1 MGGDISEVDARRWSD
16 GLARLHER
24 FAHRFARSESRE
36 SALAYMRGLLAPL
49 ERKNGWT
56 VAEEAGHGGP
66 DRIQRLLNRIDWDT
80 DGVLDDVREYVVE
93 HLADPG
99 GVLIV
104 DDTGFLKKGV
114 RSAGVQR
121 QYSGTAGRTENCQVG
136 VFLAYSGR
144 LGRTLIDRAL
154 YLPKSWTDDRERC
167 RAAGIGD
174 EVEFATK
181 HQIARRMVRRAIDDG
196 IPFRWVTADA
206 GYGNSK
212 GWRTELEQA
221 DVFHVVATTRHDT
234 VVTRR
239 AMDHRLHDLVAGLSR
254 QKWKRRS
261 CGEGAHGPRIYDWA
275 RVEVRPWHR
284 PDRRHW
290 VLARRSITDP
300 TKVAYYIAYAPADAT
315 LNELI
320 AVAGARWA
328 IEECFQS
335 AKGQCGLDDYQI
347 RRHQGWYRHITL
359 TMAAHAY
366 LTVLRA
372 EHLEKGTGQL
382 ERQT

>member
-1 MGGDISEVDARRWSD
+1 
-16 GLARLHER
+16 
-24 FAHRFARSESRE
+24 
-36 SALAYMRGLLAPL
+36 MRGLLAPL

-56 VAEEAGHGGP
+56 VAEEAGHCGP
-66 DRIQRLLNRIDWDT
+66 DRIHRLLNRIDWDA

-136 VFLAYSGR
+136 VFLAYSGER
-144 LGRTLIDRAL
+144 GRTLIDRAL
-154 YLPKSWTDDRERC
+154 YLPKSWTEDRERC
-167 RAAGIGD
+167 REAGIGD
-174 EVEFATK
+174 EVMFATK
-181 HQIARRMVRRAIDDG
+181 VQLARAMIRRAVDDG

-206 GYGNSK
+206 GYGYSK
-212 GWRTELEQA
+212 GWRYELEQA
-221 DVFHVVATTRHDT
+221 DIFHVVATTRHDT
-234 VVTRR
+234 VVTRQ
-239 AMDHRLHDLVAGLSR
+239 ALDHPLHELVADLSR

-261 CGEGAHGPRIYDWA
+261 CGEGAHGLRTYDWA

-284 PDRRHW
+284 PDRKHW
-290 VLARRSITDP
+290 VLARRSIIDP
-300 TKVAYYIAYAPADAT
+300 TKVAYYIAYAPAGAT

-328 IEECFQS
+328 IEECFQT
-335 AKGQCGLDDYQI
+335 AKGQCGLDDYQV
-347 RRHQGWYRHITL
+347 RRYRGWHRHITL
-359 TMAAHAY
+359 AMAAHAY
-366 LTVLRA
+366 LTALRA
-372 EHLEKGTGQL
+372 QHLEKGPEML

>member
-1 MGGDISEVDARRWSD
+1 MGGDISEVDARRWSN
-16 GLARLHER
+16 GLTGLHER
-24 FAHRFARSESRE
+24 FADRFARSESRE

-66 DRIQRLLNRIDWDT
+66 DRIQRLLNRIDWDA
-80 DGVLDDVREYVVE
+80 DGVLDDLREYVVE

-104 DDTGFLKKGV
+104 DDTGFLKKGT

-136 VFLAYSGR
+136 VFLAYSGK

-154 YLPKSWTDDRERC
+154 YLPKSWTDDRDRC

-181 HQIARRMVRRAIDDG
+181 VQLARAMVRRAIDDR

-206 GYGNSK
+206 GYGYSK
-212 GWRTELEQA
+212 GWRYELEQA
-221 DVFHVVATTRHDT
+221 DIFHVVATTSHDT

-239 AMDHRLHDLVAGLSR
+239 AMDHRLHDLMADLPR

-261 CGEGAHGPRIYDWA
+261 CGEGAHGLRIYDWA

-284 PDRRHW
+284 PDRKHW

-300 TKVAYYIAYAPADAT
+300 TKIAYYIAYAPAEAT

-320 AVAGARWA
+320 CVAGARWA
-328 IEECFQS
+328 IEECFQT
-335 AKGQCGLDDYQI
+335 AKGQCGLDDYQV
-347 RRHQGWYRHITL
+347 RRHPGWYRHITL
-359 TMAAHAY
+359 AMAAHAY
-366 LTVLRA
+366 LTVMRA
-372 EHLEKGTGQL
+372 QHLEKGPDPL
-382 ERQT
+382 ERQA

>member
-1 MGGDISEVDARRWSD
+1 M
-16 GLARLHER
+16 
-24 FAHRFARSESRE
+24 
-36 SALAYMRGLLAPL
+36 
-49 ERKNGWT
+49 
-56 VAEEAGHGGP
+56 
-66 DRIQRLLNRIDWDT
+66 
-80 DGVLDDVREYVVE
+80 
-93 HLADPG
+93 
-99 GVLIV
+99 
-104 DDTGFLKKGV
+104 
-114 RSAGVQR
+114 
-121 QYSGTAGRTENCQVG
+121 
-136 VFLAYSGR
+136 FLAYAGER
-144 LGRTLIDRAL
+144 GRTLIDRTL

-167 RAAGIGD
+167 RGAGID
-174 EVEFATK
+174 DDIEFATK
-181 HQIARRMVRRAIDDG
+181 VQLARQMIRRAIDDG

-206 GYGNSK
+206 GYGYSK
-212 GWRTELEQA
+212 SWRYELEQA

-234 VVTRR
+234 VVTRQ
-239 AMDHRLHDLVAGLSR
+239 AMDHRLHDLMADLPR

-261 CGEGAHGPRIYDWA
+261 CGDGAHGLRVYDWA

-300 TKVAYYIAYAPADAT
+300 TRISYYIAYAPADAT

-328 IEECFQS
+328 IEECFQT
-335 AKGQCGLDDYQI
+335 AKGQCGLDDYQV

-359 TMAAHAY
+359 AMAAHAY

-372 EHLEKGTGQL
+372 QHLEKGHDLL

>member
-1 MGGDISEVDARRWSD
+1 MDGEISEIDARRWSD
-16 GLARLHER
+16 GLAGLHER

-66 DRIQRLLNRIDWDT
+66 DRIQRLLNRIDWDA
-80 DGVLDDVREYVVE
+80 DGVLDDVREYIVE

-136 VFLAYSGR
+136 VFLAYSSR

-154 YLPKSWTDDRERC
+154 YLPKSWTDDLERC

-181 HQIARRMVRRAIDDG
+181 VQLARAMVRRAIDEE

-206 GYGNSK
+206 GYGYSK

-221 DVFHVVATTRHDT
+221 DVFHVVATTSHDT

-239 AMDHRLHDLVAGLSR
+239 ALDRRLHDLVADLPR

-284 PDRRHW
+284 PDRKHW

-300 TKVAYYIAYAPADAT
+300 TKIAYYIAYAPAVAT

-328 IEECFQS
+328 IEECFQT
-335 AKGQCGLDDYQI
+335 AKGQCGLDDYQV
-347 RRHQGWYRHITL
+347 RRHPGWYRHITL
-359 TMAAHAY
+359 AMAAHAY

-372 EHLEKGTGQL
+372 QHLEKGQDPL